1 MIRHNRSHAAKHFS
15 WDNFSK
21 NSLSCYFPIIN
32 TYVIFHVLD
41 PNCTHGIRQNMSC
54 NYVSQEI
61 MDHQEAKQ
69 ECNRLNLY
77 SQKEYRIPLLNVKWN
92 SLTNDSLIWIGQQQK
107 PSTKNF
113 AGKNS
118 EEKSHESTTVSDEN
132 LSIYSQCNLW
142 KGIDDK
148 TVRK

>member
-1 MIRHNRSHAAKHFS
+1 
-15 WDNFSK
+15 
-21 NSLSCYFPIIN
+21 
-32 TYVIFHVLD
+32 
-41 PNCTHGIRQNMSC
+41 MSC

-61 MDHQEAKQ
+61 MDHQKAKQ

-77 SQKEYRIPLLNVKWN
+77 SQKEYRIPLLKVKWN

-107 PSTKNF
+107 PSTKYF

-132 LSIYSQCNLW
+132 LSIYCQGNLL
-142 KGIDDK
+142 KGINDK
-148 TVRK
+148 IVRK

>member
-1 MIRHNRSHAAKHFS
+1 MIRHNRSHAAKHTS
-15 WDNFSK
+15 WDFFFEKFSIML
-21 NSLSCYFPIIN
+21 LSNYK
-32 TYVIFHVLD
+32 YVIFHVLD
-41 PNCTHGIRQNMSC
+41 PNCTLGIRQNMSC

-61 MDHQEAKQ
+61 MDHHKAKQ

-107 PSTKNF
+107 PSIF

-132 LSIYSQCNLW
+132 LSIYCQGNLL
-142 KGIDDK
+142 KGI
-148 TVRK
+148 TVTK